1 MAMSSSFRFRADNGG
16 CQARGTR
23 GACEVGRPV
32 VNQCLRQYNQAR
44 LKQNRLQP
52 GCSQLQA

>member
-1 MAMSSSFRFRADNGG
+1 MSSLFQFHADNSG
-16 CQARGTR
+16 CQARGTW
-23 GACEVGRPV
+23 GACEVGRLV

-52 GCSQLQA
+52 GCS